1 MYIFFTLQTLIIA
14 KETTLTNVMNMHTA
28 SIQLAV
34 TIALAEKA
42 SLVMGGLVKVNK
54 YLMLVISVVIGDE
67 LMTISPSFLHYLNF
81 TYTSGKMFP

>member
-1 MYIFFTLQTLIIA
+1 MVA
-14 KETTLTNVMNMHTA
+14 KANVMNTHTA
-28 SIQLAV
+28 SIV

-54 YLMLVISVVIGDE
+54 YLILVIFVVIGDE

-81 TYTSGKMFP
+81 TYTSGNVSMKNEGDVGMSHHQKGRE

>member
-1 MYIFFTLQTLIIA
+1 MNA
-14 KETTLTNVMNMHTA
+14 KETTLTNVMNTQTA

-42 SLVMGGLVKVNK
+42 ALVMGGLVKVNK
-54 YLMLVISVVIGDE
+54 YLMLVISSVLIGGE

>member
-1 MYIFFTLQTLIIA
+1 MNA
-14 KETTLTNVMNMHTA
+14 KETTLTNVMNTQTA

-42 SLVMGGLVKVNK
+42 ALVMGGLVKVNK
-54 YLMLVISVVIGDE
+54 YLMLVISSVLIGGE
-67 LMTISPSFLHYLNF
+67 LMTISLSFLHYLNF

>member
-1 MYIFFTLQTLIIA
+1 MVA
-14 KETTLTNVMNMHTA
+14 KANVMNTHTA

-42 SLVMGGLVKVNK
+42 SPVMGGLVKVNK

-67 LMTISPSFLHYLNF
+67 LMTISP
-81 TYTSGKMFP
+81 